1 MELVKKTSDYQIFKK
16 RSGRYC
22 VQNDKK
28 TWLHGDDKVK
38 ILVTHKLIKAAMPK
52 AKEEPKEEPKQEA
65 VEAKADATD
74 AKPEAAEAPEAKPE
88 AVEAEAEK

>member
-22 VQNDKK
+22 VQKDKK

-52 AKEEPKEEPKQEA
+52 AKEAPK
-65 VEAKADATD
+65 VEA
-74 AKPEAAEAPEAKPE
+74 PAEAPAEASEAKPATEAEAKPE
-88 AVEAEAEK
+88 AETKTEA